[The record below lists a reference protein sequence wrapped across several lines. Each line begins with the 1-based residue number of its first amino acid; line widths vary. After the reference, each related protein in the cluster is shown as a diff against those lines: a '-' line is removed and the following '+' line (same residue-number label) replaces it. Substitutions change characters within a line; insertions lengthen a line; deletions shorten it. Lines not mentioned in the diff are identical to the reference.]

1 MVQRFSIRFWMNVL
15 GGSGLFAIALL
26 AFLGYQ
32 VAGQLVRSLE
42 MSTEVASALRNHL
55 QADMMH
61 DAIRGDVLLS
71 LHEAAR
77 ANGAG
82 IEAARN
88 DLKEHAADLV
98 ERLKA
103 NAVLDLPGEVK
114 ARIAAAGPALDA
126 YVGEANTISGLVVR
140 DRDLAESHFPAFLEK
155 FEALE
160 HEMGEISEALKAFAH
175 EIDAAGAGVAHSA
188 QRLIAV
194 VALAALLVMTAIAGF
209 AARTINGWIA
219 RMVAAM
225 GTLTR
230 GEPLAEVPG
239 AGRSDPLGA
248 MAAAILVFRDN
259 AERVRALQAQQ
270 EAEREAARKA
280 QTQALRALAD
290 TVERDIR
297 SSVERLVQQSNAVID
312 NVSEM
317 KNSAGNVSTNAQSV
331 TSAAGEA
338 LRGTE
343 EVASSTRQMSAS
355 IRQISTRLSEASVAI
370 GSSVSSSERAAG
382 TIGRLAAQ
390 VDRIG
395 DVARLIA
402 DIAGQTNLLAL
413 NATIEAAR
421 AGDAGKGFAVVA
433 GEVKNLASQT
443 GRSTEDIARLTTEIR
458 ALTADAVRD
467 VGAIADEVKRV
478 NEMTSAVSAAVQEQ
492 SDVTAEIARSVG
504 RAADSVRG
512 VSDRIETVSNEA
524 SASGA
529 RAEAVE
535 AAVAKSGDTIG
546 QLRSLVVRALRTSD
560 QTFDRREDE
569 RFAVEWQGEI
579 VAPGGSRRIRLR
591 DISGGGAFLHAD
603 PALEGISAGTLRVDG
618 YGAGLRFRTVSHEG
632 GLHLQFA
639 FEADEK
645 SRWTQWLLKRMGRT
659 VAA

>member
-1 MVQRFSIRFWMNVL
+1 MFQRVSIRSWLNVL
-15 GGSGLFAIALL
+15 GGGGLLAIALL
-26 AFLGYQ
+26 AFIGHQ

-77 ANGAG
+77 ADATGVAD
-82 IEAARN
+82 ARR
-88 DLKEHAADLV
+88 DLEEHAEDLV
-98 ERLKA
+98 ARLKA
-103 NAVLDLPGEVK
+103 NAALDLPAVVK

-126 YVGEANTISGLVVR
+126 YVAEANTIARLVAR
-140 DRDLAESHFPAFLEK
+140 DRGLAESRFPAFLEK

-160 HEMGEISEALKAFAH
+160 RQMAEISEELKRFAD
-175 EIDAAGAGVAHSA
+175 EIDAAGAAVAHSA

-194 VALAALLVMTAIAGF
+194 VASIALLVTMTIAGL

-225 GTLTR
+225 GTLAR

-239 AGRSDPLGA
+239 AGRRDALGA
-248 MAAAILVFRDN
+248 MASAIQVFRDN
-259 AERVRALQAQQ
+259 AERIRALQAQQ
-270 EAEREAARKA
+270 EAEREAARKT

-297 SSVERLVQQSNAVID
+297 ASVERLVQQSNEVID
-312 NVSEM
+312 NVGQM
-317 KNSAGNVSTNAQSV
+317 KNSAGNVSANALSV
-331 TSAAGEA
+331 TSAAGAA
-338 LRGTE
+338 LRSTE
-343 EVASSTRQMSAS
+343 EVASSTKQMSAS
-355 IRQISTRLSEASVAI
+355 IRQISTRLGEASVAI

-382 TIGRLAAQ
+382 TIDRLAAQ

-421 AGDAGKGFAVVA
+421 AGDAGRGFAVVA
-433 GEVKNLASQT
+433 GEVKSLASQT
-443 GRSTEDIARLTTEIR
+443 GRSTEDIARLTAEIR
-458 ALTADAVRD
+458 TLTADAVRD

-478 NEMTSAVSAAVQEQ
+478 NEMTSAVAAAVEEQ
-492 SDVTAEIARSVG
+492 SEVTAEIARSVG
-504 RAADSVRG
+504 RAAESVRG
-512 VSDRIETVSNEA
+512 VSGRIETVSSEA
-524 SASGA
+524 SASGV
-529 RAEAVE
+529 RAGAVE

-569 RFAVEWQGEI
+569 RFTVDWQGEI
-579 VAPGGSRRIRLR
+579 VARGGSLRIRLR
-591 DISGGGAFLHAD
+591 DISGGGAFVQAD
-603 PALEGISAGTLRVDG
+603 PALDAITEGTLRVDG
-618 YGAGLRFRTVSHEG
+618 HGAALGFRTVSHDG
-632 GLHLQFA
+632 GLHVRFTLEPA
-639 FEADEK
+639 EK
-645 SRWTQWLLKRMGRT
+645 ARWSQWLLHRVGRA